1 MNGAEPI
8 TIRRMRTDDLEAIE
22 AIDRESFPL
31 PWPPGSYRYELDFN
45 PRARCWTAETGGRV
59 IGALVGWLIVDEYQ
73 VATLAVHPD
82 ERRRGAGKALLEK
95 AIEAAKEEGAARF
108 TLEVRASNSAA
119 KALYET
125 FRFRIVGI
133 SPRRYAD
140 GEDALLMERRN

>member
-1 MNGAEPI
+1 
-8 TIRRMRTDDLEAIE
+8 
-22 AIDRESFPL
+22 
-31 PWPPGSYRYELDFN
+31 
-45 PRARCWTAETGGRV
+45 
-59 IGALVGWLIVDEYQ
+59 VDEYQ